1 MGSPYRGEIE
11 KILFTGRREELEKK
25 DQVEVLLILIIVLG
39 MNIKW
44 YSFSLINQRKN
55 VFGYFYGV
63 LATIL
68 LMNMPFQTS
77 LWSNLQALKWV
88 IIFNVL

>member
-44 YSFSLINQRKN
+44 RIM
-55 VFGYFYGV
+55 
-63 LATIL
+63 I
-68 LMNMPFQTS
+68 
-77 LWSNLQALKWV
+77 
-88 IIFNVL
+88 